1 MYAIL
6 NIDQEWANL
15 LWEFSLQTLV
25 TCLLD
30 QLEHCTAQ
38 AETWPLCHDLEAQKE
53 IDQNVTCKSS

>member
-6 NIDQEWANL
+6 NFDQEWANL
-15 LWEFSLQTLV
+15 LKGISLQTLV

-38 AETWPLCHDLEAQKE
+38 AE
-53 IDQNVTCKSS
+53 I